1 MHVRQGIRRAVL
13 AAALALAGPAAAW
26 SNQGHMVTGAIAHDR
41 LAVLAPGVIAAVE
54 QLMPAHPDWPKF
66 AAALAPYA
74 GAARQRRLFELM
86 ARWPDDARGGPYDRS
101 ASHYWVRVL
110 VSRADPVAV
119 GPAVRR
125 QVNGQAVE
133 AFALHLATLRDVYA
147 PPADRA
153 MSLCWLIHLAGDIQ
167 QPLHTAQLV
176 SGRFPQSDAGGAF
189 GHVRL
194 DPAPPS
200 TLHEYWDNIIGGDND
215 DDANVEAQRQR
226 LAALWPL
233 RALPEHDGR
242 ADARAFRRW
251 ADESHLLAWRV
262 AYDHGRFEAGVS
274 AAAAVAISPA
284 YRTASLY
291 WGQRR
296 LALSGYRIAD
306 ALRLA
311 LPAVQVVPAGPAG
324 PTGPIPR
331 AAPSATSGSN

>member
-1 MHVRQGIRRAVL
+1 ML
-13 AAALALAGPAAAW
+13 AIGLATGLLMSGPAAAW

-41 LAVLAPGVIAAVE
+41 LAQVAPEVIAAVE
-54 QLMPAHPDWPKF
+54 QLMLAHPQWPQF

-86 ARWPDDARGGPYDRS
+86 ARWPDDARGGPYDRA

-110 VSRADPVAV
+110 VSRADPIVVTA
-119 GPAVRR
+119 AVRR
-125 QVNGQAVE
+125 AQNGQAVE
-133 AFALHLATLRDVYA
+133 AYALHLATVRDVYA

-194 DPAPPS
+194 GTASPS

-226 LAALWPL
+226 LPQLWSAG
-233 RALPEHDGR
+233 ALPELDGR
-242 ADARAFRRW
+242 ADGRAFRRW
-251 ADESHLLAWRV
+251 AGESHRLAWRI
-262 AYDHGRFEAGVS
+262 AYDRGRFEAGLS
-274 AAAAVAISPA
+274 DASAVAISPA
-284 YRTASLY
+284 YRAASLD

-311 LPAVQVVPAGPAG
+311 VPA
-324 PTGPIPR
+324 
-331 AAPSATSGSN
+331 AAPSPGAARSAPSGSN